1 MTREVVWT
9 RPALKDLERVDGAD
23 RRRLTGAINVFAE
36 TEIGD
41 VKRLVDVHPPR
52 YRLRVGN
59 FRIIFTLAHPQY
71 RPGAIVVLRVLPR
84 DKAYR

>member
-1 MTREVVWT
+1 MNREVVWT
-9 RPALKDLERVDGAD
+9 RRALKDLDRLDSAD
-23 RRRLTGAINVFAE
+23 RKRLTSAINVFAE

-41 VKRLVDVHPPR
+41 VRRLVDVQPPR

-71 RPGAIVVLRVLPR
+71 RPDAMVVLRILPR